1 MNRLRSLGSLLA
13 IVWLATSGLA
23 GCGGDDS
30 STEATD
36 APTATS
42 TESSGSRIVV
52 SDVWSRTTPEGS
64 EDTGIAYMVIANEGT
79 TLDRLIAAKT
89 PRAAAVEL
97 HQHVEDANGMMRM
110 KMVDGGS
117 IDIPVGESVLL
128 EPGGLHVMLIEL
140 DSPLEADTSFPLT
153 LKFESG
159 LELTTEVQVM
169 DFEPE
174 PGTLESF
181 TAP

>member
-1 MNRLRSLGSLLA
+1 
-13 IVWLATSGLA
+13 
-23 GCGGDDS
+23 
-30 STEATD
+30 
-36 APTATS
+36 
-42 TESSGSRIVV
+42 
-52 SDVWSRTTPEGS
+52 
-64 EDTGIAYMVIANEGT
+64 MVIANEGT
-79 TLDRLIAAKT
+79 TLDRLITAKT